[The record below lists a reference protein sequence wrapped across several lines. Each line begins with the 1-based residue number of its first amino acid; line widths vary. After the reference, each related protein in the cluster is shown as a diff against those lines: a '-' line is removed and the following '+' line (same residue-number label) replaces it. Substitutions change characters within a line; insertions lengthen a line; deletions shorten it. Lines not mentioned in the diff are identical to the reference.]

1 MKKINILIFIT
12 FLGFCLSPSE
22 EGIVS
27 ISDNTTPTLIISEED
42 YPKVLTDCLNN
53 EKGYDIITPFDINDL
68 KTTISQLSNSKEE
81 QLRLDEDIDY
91 CISKYN
97 LWVELDSENPE
108 ELAKI
113 FDENLDL
120 AKCLREK
127 GLKISDPTQDMP
139 KLDLSALV
147 ESKEEIEPLLEECGI
162 YNGKSEKYKPNFNW
176 VFITYTGLFSNR
188 RFNKSSFYSRF
199 DFSNNLSD
207 RHNYSR

>member
-1 MKKINILIFIT
+1 MKKINILIFIA
-12 FLGFCLSPSE
+12 FLGFCSSPNE
-22 EGIVS
+22 VGIVS
-27 ISDNTTPTLIISEED
+27 ISDNTKPTLTINEED

-68 KTTISQLSNSKEE
+68 KTTISQLSKSKEE

-113 FDENLDL
+113 FDENLEL

-139 KLDLSALV
+139 KLDLSGLV

-162 YNGKSEKYKPNFNW
+162 YNGKSEK
-176 VFITYTGLFSNR
+176 
-188 RFNKSSFYSRF
+188 
-199 DFSNNLSD
+199 
-207 RHNYSR
+207 

>member
-12 FLGFCLSPSE
+12 FLSFCSSPSG
-22 EGIVS
+22 EGIIS
-27 ISDNTTPTLIISEED
+27 ISNDTTTTLTTSEED

-68 KTTISQLSNSKEE
+68 KITISQLSKSKEE

-91 CISKYN
+91 CITKYN

-113 FDENLDL
+113 FDENLEL

-127 GLKISDPTQDMP
+127 GLKISDPTQDTP
-139 KLDLSALV
+139 KLDLSGLV

-162 YNGKSEKYKPNFNW
+162 YNGKSEK
-176 VFITYTGLFSNR
+176 
-188 RFNKSSFYSRF
+188 
-199 DFSNNLSD
+199 
-207 RHNYSR
+207 

>member
-53 EKGYDIITPFDINDL
+53 EKGYDITTPFDINDL
-68 KTTISQLSNSKEE
+68 KTTISQLSKSKEE

-113 FDENLDL
+113 YDENLEL

-127 GLKISDPTQDMP
+127 GLNVPDPSQQEP
-139 KLDLSALV
+139 KVDLSGLK
-147 ESKEEIEPLLEECGI
+147 ESKDDIMPLLQECDWQ
-162 YNGKSEKYKPNFNW
+162 K
-176 VFITYTGLFSNR
+176 
-188 RFNKSSFYSRF
+188 
-199 DFSNNLSD
+199 
-207 RHNYSR
+207 